1 MKKVT
6 FDIPV
11 TFYIKES
18 NHHRSAR
25 QSDWLQKR
33 ADEQRFK
40 DRVKAIGRLLLPI
53 FKHGKDYK

>member
-6 FDIPV
+6 FDTPV
-11 TFYIKES
+11 IFYIKES
-18 NHHRSAR
+18 EHYQSAR

-40 DRVKAIGRLLLPI
+40 DRVKAVGKLLNPI
-53 FKHGKDYK
+53 FRHGKNC